1 MKSPQ
6 DMRIIQID
14 VTNACIHN
22 CSNCTRFC
30 GHHKKPF
37 FMDVETFKKAVDS
50 MEGYVGTVSMM
61 GGEPTIHPQFEELIT
76 YLGEKY
82 KEWGKAGTP
91 AKENTGNDAEARG
104 SQTVGHERREDDFA
118 VTPMI
123 YPQRNFM
130 DTIHQVEMDH
140 VFLHPC
146 AADPAGTRQ
155 TIHGPGL
162 WSAMGERYKRHYE
175 IIQDTIAYQALNDHS
190 MPMYHQPALISRKS
204 LGIPDEEW
212 VKLRDN
218 CWIQNLWSAC
228 ITPKGAFFCEVA
240 GALDM
245 LFDGPGGWPVEP
257 GWWKRTPEQFG
268 DQLHWC
274 ELCGLALS
282 TFTRDANE
290 EVDDVSPD
298 IYEKLVEAG
307 SRKVGTKHIHVV
319 DIHDGKIDEDSKA
332 SGRWFEGSM
341 PYTESYVAKFDA
353 ATQSLSYKKLEE
365 VVIPELQNAGE
376 GDISSEDVGEE
387 KAGKTGSSGL
397 QLGGRLAELLEKADH
412 HTYALVLIGAVECT
426 GVKERLQELVL
437 NPGTLLYRHETDP
450 CEDAYFRFTGEGY
463 ALLLSGI
470 ASSVKRIGWERLKQV
485 RTPEELRDLWD
496 AHKVVAFS
504 PSSEYEAVKS
514 ELVSG
519 KRYVVYGAGETAPA
533 AIRHIAEIGAV
544 CVRLID
550 GNPKKWDTEMD
561 GIRVSSP
568 EYLQTNRSEY
578 DQIVIASTR
587 YYSEI
592 RDSLYERGFGKEDL
606 RWWM

>member
-50 MEGYVGTVSMM
+50 MEGFVGTVSMM
-61 GGEPTIHPQFEELIT
+61 GGEPTIHPGFEEMIT
-76 YLGEKY
+76 YLGDAFKRWKRPEGAPSKR
-82 KEWGKAGTP
+82 KTTP
-91 AKENTGNDAEARG
+91 L
-104 SQTVGHERREDDFA
+104 V
-118 VTPMI
+118 
-123 YPQRNFM
+123 YPQKSFM
-130 DTIHQVEMDH
+130 DAVHEVEMDN

-146 AADPAGTRQ
+146 AADPNGTRQ

-162 WSAMGERYKRHYE
+162 WSAMGERYKKHYE
-175 IIQDTIAYQALNDHS
+175 IIQDTIDYQALNDHS

-204 LGIPDEEW
+204 LGIPDDEW
-212 VKLRDN
+212 IKLRDN

-245 LFDGPGGWPVEP
+245 LFDGPGGWAIEP
-257 GWWKRTPEQFG
+257 GWWKRTPDEFG

-274 ELCGLALS
+274 ELCGLALD
-282 TFTRDANE
+282 TFTRNANE

-319 DIHDGKIDEDSKA
+319 DIRDGKIDDDSKA

-353 ATQSLSYKKLEE
+353 ATQSLSYKKIETVHVDDIKSGDIGQIIADKLE
-365 VVIPELQNAGE
+365 VVDHN
-376 GDISSEDVGEE
+376 
-387 KAGKTGSSGL
+387 TY
-397 QLGGRLAELLEKADH
+397 LLL
-412 HTYALVLIGAVECT
+412 TLGAVEPT
-426 GVKERLQELVL
+426 GVKERLMQLVL
-437 NPGTLLYRHETDP
+437 NPGTLMFRHETAP
-450 CEDAYFRFTGEGY
+450 CEDDYFSFLGEGY
-463 ALLLSGI
+463 AILLSGI
-470 ASSVKRIGWERLKQV
+470 ASSVRKAGWDAV
-485 RTPEELRDLWD
+485 RKIKTPDELRAFWD
-496 AHKVVAFS
+496 KDKVISFS
-504 PSSEYEAVKS
+504 PDSEYETVGS
-514 ELVSG
+514 EITAG
-519 KRYVVYGAGETAPA
+519 TRYVVYGAGETAPA
-533 AIRHIAEIGAV
+533 AIRRIAEVGAK
-544 CVRLID
+544 CVKLID
-550 GNPKKWDTEMD
+550 RNEKKHGTTMMD
-561 GIRVSSP
+561 VEIVSP
-568 EYLQTNRSEY
+568 AFLKNNRSEY
-578 DQIVIASTR
+578 DKILIASTR

-592 RDSLYERGFGKEDL
+592 RDSLFAMGFGKEEL
-606 RWWM
+606 CWWM

>member
-37 FMDVETFKKAVDS
+37 FMDVDTFKKAVDS

-61 GGEPTIHPQFEELIT
+61 GGEPTIHPHFEEMLT
-76 YLGEKY
+76 YLSESFKRWKRP
-82 KEWGKAGTP
+82 KEAPERKKITP
-91 AKENTGNDAEARG
+91 L
-104 SQTVGHERREDDFA
+104 V
-118 VTPMI
+118 
-123 YPQRNFM
+123 YPQKNFM
-130 DTIHQVEMDH
+130 DTIHEVEMDN

-146 AADPAGTRQ
+146 TADPAGTRQ

-162 WSAMGERYKRHYE
+162 WSAMGERYRKHYE
-175 IIQDTIAYQALNDHS
+175 LIEDTVDYQALNDHS

-204 LGIPDEEW
+204 LGIPDDEW
-212 VKLRDN
+212 VKLRYN

-245 LFDGPGGWPVEP
+245 LFDGPGGWPIEK
-257 GWWKRTPEQFG
+257 GWWKRTPDEFG

-274 ELCGLALS
+274 ELCGLALD

-298 IYEKLVEAG
+298 IYERLVEAG

-319 DIHDGKIDEDSKA
+319 DIKDGKIDDSSRA

-341 PYTESYVAKFDA
+341 PYAESYVSKFDA
-353 ATQSLSYKKLEE
+353 ATQSLSYKKIETVHIENAEE
-365 VVIPELQNAGE
+365 AG
-376 GDISSEDVGEE
+376 VGEIIADNLE
-387 KAGKTGSSGL
+387 GKDHNSYLLLTAGNVEITG
-397 QLGGRLAELLEKADH
+397 A
-412 HTYALVLIGAVECT
+412 
-426 GVKERLQELVL
+426 KERLEQLVI
-437 NPGTLLYRHETDP
+437 NPGTLMFRHETEP
-450 CEDAYFRFTGEGY
+450 FEDGYFKFSGEGY
-463 ALLLSGI
+463 AILLNAA
-470 ASSVKRIGWERLKQV
+470 ASSVKNTGWEKIRNIN
-485 RTPEELRDLWD
+485 TPEELKGLWNKD
-496 AHKVVAFS
+496 KVIPFA
-504 PSSEYEAVKS
+504 PSSEYETVGS
-514 ELVSG
+514 DIEMG
-519 KRYVVYGAGETAPA
+519 KRYVIYGAGETTPA
-533 AIRHIAEIGAV
+533 VIRRVSEVGAKTV
-544 CVRLID
+544 CLID
-550 GNPKKWDTEMD
+550 GNEKKWNTSLY
-561 GIRVSSP
+561 GIEIKSP
-568 EYLQTNRSEY
+568 DFLKENRDEF
-578 DQIVIASTR
+578 DCVIIASTR

-592 RDSLYERGFGKEDL
+592 RDSLLAKGFTKEDL

>member
-37 FMDVETFKKAVDS
+37 FMDLETFKKAVDS

-61 GGEPTIHPQFEELIT
+61 GGEPTIHPHFEEMIT
-76 YLGEKY
+76 YLGEAFK
-82 KEWGKAGTP
+82 KWKRPQEAPAVKKTTP
-91 AKENTGNDAEARG
+91 L
-104 SQTVGHERREDDFA
+104 V
-118 VTPMI
+118 
-123 YPQRNFM
+123 YPQKNFM
-130 DTIHQVEMDH
+130 DAVHEVEMDN
-140 VFLHPC
+140 VFLYPC
-146 AADPAGTRQ
+146 ASDPAGTRQ

-162 WSAMGERYKRHYE
+162 WSAMGERYKKHYE
-175 IIQDTIAYQALNDHS
+175 IIQDTIDYQALNDHS

-204 LGIPDEEW
+204 LGIPDDEW
-212 VKLRDN
+212 EKLRDN

-245 LFDGPGGWPVEP
+245 LFDGPGGWPIEK
-257 GWWKRTPEQFG
+257 GWWKRTPEEFG

-274 ELCGLALS
+274 ELCGLALD

-319 DIHDGKIDEDSKA
+319 DINDGKIDADSKA

-353 ATQSLSYKKLEE
+353 ATQSLSYKKIEC
-365 VVIPELQNAGE
+365 VHI
-376 GDISSEDVGEE
+376 ED
-387 KAGKTGSSGL
+387 T
-397 QLGGRLAELLEKADH
+397 KADEIGGLIADKLEGSDH
-412 HTYALVLIGAVECT
+412 NTYLLLTAGAVKPKDITESLN
-426 GVKERLQELVL
+426 RLVL
-437 NPGTLLYRHETDP
+437 NPGTLMFRHENSP
-450 CEDAYFRFTGEGY
+450 CEDGYFEFTGEGY
-463 ALLLSGI
+463 AILIGANASAIRKVGWDKIRKISSIDEI
-470 ASSVKRIGWERLKQV
+470 AG
-485 RTPEELRDLWD
+485 LWD
-496 AHKVVAFS
+496 RDKIIPFS
-504 PSSEYEAVKS
+504 PDSEYETVGSDIEA
-514 ELVSG
+514 G

-533 AIRHIAEIGAV
+533 AIRRIAEAGGTCV
-544 CVRLID
+544 CLID
-550 GNPKKWDTEMD
+550 GNEKKWDSEMM
-561 GIRVSSP
+561 GINIKSP
-568 EYLQTNRSEY
+568 DFLKSNRDDY
-578 DQIVIASTR
+578 DIVVIASTR

-592 RDSLYERGFGKEDL
+592 RDNLFAMGFAKEEI